1 MAIYEYTLKGRK
13 LNDSASPELDRPEDV
28 ADYLLANCY
37 DPDEMWREKAFAVYL
52 NSENKILGHFL
63 ISAGGTNSTDF
74 DVKLVAK
81 PALELMAS
89 AVIISHNHPSGNP
102 LPGKADFD
110 STQKVKKA
118 LALFDVKM
126 LDHIIIGDGKAYSF
140 DMEKTFTLETTQP

>member
-13 LNDSASPELDRPEDV
+13 LNDASTPELSSPEDV

-37 DPDEMWREKAFAVYL
+37 DPDEMWREKAFAVYI

-63 ISAGGTNSTDF
+63 ISVGGTNSTDF

-102 LPGKADFD
+102 LPGKADID

-118 LALFDVKM
+118 LALFDVKL
-126 LDHIIIGDGKAYSF
+126 LDHIIIGENSIFSF
-140 DMEKTFTLETTQP
+140 NDEKTYSLEKRN

>member
-13 LNDSASPELDRPEDV
+13 LNDSASPELNRPEDV

-37 DPDEMWREKAFAVYL
+37 DPDEMWREKAFAVYI

-63 ISAGGTNSTDF
+63 ISVGVTNSTDF
-74 DVKLVAK
+74 DVKLGAK
-81 PALELMAS
+81 PALDLMAS

-102 LPGKADFD
+102 LPGKADLD

-118 LALFDVKM
+118 LALFDIKL
-126 LDHIIIGDGKAYSF
+126 LDHIIIGENSIFSF
-140 DMEKTFTLETTQP
+140 NDEKTYSLEKRN